1 MDNIIVV
8 PVYKKDIDKWEEISF
23 RRCCEVLGQYK
34 ITLVTH
40 IQCDCT
46 IYDKIAAEY
55 QVTLA
60 KEYFSINYFENIA
73 AYNRLMLSGEF
84 YHRFLN
90 YKYMLIYQL
99 DAYVFADQLDYWCD
113 KEYDYIGAP
122 WFTDY
127 LSVKDGGLLW
137 KVGNG
142 GLSLRKV
149 STMYRIFG
157 NKGALL
163 SFSQLWNLK
172 NNIKS
177 SWVRKLCTTIVR
189 SLGYKN
195 SIEFYK
201 KDYPENEDVFICQY
215 LEELGVQI
223 LIPEPEEAMFFA
235 FENSPSYLFALTNGK
250 LPFACHAWKRYEYDS
265 FWVNYISDNYATK
278 ETNHI

>member
-23 RRCCEVLGQYK
+23 RRCCEILGQYK

-46 IYDKIAAEY
+46 MYDKIAAEY

-99 DAYVFADQLDYWCD
+99 DAYVFSDQLKYWCN

-149 STMYRIFG
+149 STMHKVFAK
-157 NKGALL
+157 KGAFLSFMQLWRLKDTNNVTFIRKLL
-163 SFSQLWNLK
+163 SVC
-172 NNIKS
+172 I
-177 SWVRKLCTTIVR
+177 RA
-189 SLGYKN
+189 LGYKN
-195 SIEFYK
+195 SISFFLMNYTQ
-201 KDYPENEDVFICQY
+201 NEDVFICQY
-215 LEELGVQI
+215 LEELGV
-223 LIPEPEEAMFFA
+223 LLNIPSPSEAMYFA
-235 FENSPSYLFALTNGK
+235 YENNPSYLFQMMGEQ
-250 LPFACHAWKRYEYDS
+250 LPFACHAWKRYEYNE
-265 FWVNYISDNYATK
+265 FWKKYIK
-278 ETNHI
+278 